1 MPSSLLNLMIDLW
14 PIISAIT
21 PILFGAGF
29 LYLRTQF
36 PTKADFDGL
45 ARTVGD
51 LANKLTATTSAVD
64 HLAQEQ
70 DSAPTRVELM
80 NRIAALDGRI
90 SHLEGAIGGIAT
102 QLDTTNDYLKIIVER
117 GLGR

>member
-1 MPSSLLNLMIDLW
+1 MPSSLLNILIELW
-14 PIISAIT
+14 PILSAIT
-21 PILFGAGF
+21 PLLFGAGF

-36 PTKADFDGL
+36 PTKADFDSL
-45 ARTVGD
+45 AKTVNEIGD
-51 LANKLTATTSAVD
+51 KMIITTSAVD

-70 DSAPTRVELM
+70 ESAPTRIELM
-80 NRIAALDGRI
+80 NRIADLGGRVSKMEGSLD
-90 SHLEGAIGGIAT
+90 GIAT

>member
-1 MPSSLLNLMIDLW
+1 VPSSLLNIMIDLW

-36 PTKADFDGL
+36 PTKADFDSL

-51 LANKLTATTSAVD
+51 LANRLTATTTAVD

-70 DSAPTRVELM
+70 DSAPTRIQLM
-80 NRIAALDGRI
+80 EKIAAVDARVSGVERGLGSIER
-90 SHLEGAIGGIAT
+90 
-102 QLDTTNDYLKIIVER
+102 QLNSTNDYLKILVDR
-117 GLGR
+117 GLDR